1 MDKDGKE
8 TCSSLQLE
16 HQSSQK
22 KAGIILSFLR
32 TSVDQNTAPT
42 EIKGNGDCKPT
53 TITQQDAPELPH
65 NLKIVDKSY
74 EEETSM
80 TQIHTLVTCSSLDF
94 SQAFPKEDGTEN
106 NELELCRICDCEG
119 DDDNPLLT
127 PCRCTG
133 TVRFVHQLC
142 LQKWIKTSNIRCC
155 ELCKYTFIMETK
167 VKPLYKWEKFNITRN
182 EWKKIIKTIA
192 VYIVALTCVTWSLQI
207 LIDRT
212 TDMIYVSNGIFSWT
226 LWMKIVIAPP
236 SLILSIVI
244 LYAERKFYINLW
256 KRLKAHNSMI
266 LVQNCPETKT
276 EVEEQQSSCNHC
288 DSSEVPTLILN
299 KSTNFMKGE
308 DMVPEVTL
316 V

>member
-1 MDKDGKE
+1 MKRFLSAHSTWDIMDKDGKQ
-8 TCSSLQLE
+8 TSSSLQLE

-22 KAGIILSFLR
+22 KAGIILSFVR
-32 TSVDQNTAPT
+32 SSVDQNAAPT
-42 EIKGNGDCKPT
+42 EIKGNDDCKPT

-74 EEETSM
+74 EDETSM

-106 NELELCRICDCEG
+106 NELELCR
-119 DDDNPLLT
+119 
-127 PCRCTG
+127 
-133 TVRFVHQLC
+133 
-142 LQKWIKTSNIRCC
+142 S
-155 ELCKYTFIMETK
+155 
-167 VKPLYKWEKFNITRN
+167 

-192 VYIVALTCVTWSLQI
+192 VYIVALICVIWSLQI

-212 TDMIYVSNGIFSWT
+212 ADMIYLSNGNGIFSWT
-226 LWMKIVIAPP
+226 LWVKIVIAPP

-266 LVQNCPETKT
+266 LIQNCPETKT

-288 DSSEVPTLILN
+288 DSSEMPTLILK
-299 KSTNFMKGE
+299 KSTDFMKGE
-308 DMVPEVTL
+308 ALVPEVTL

>member
-1 MDKDGKE
+1 MDRTTRWPVSA
-8 TCSSLQLE
+8 TCVL
-16 HQSSQK
+16 
-22 KAGIILSFLR
+22 
-32 TSVDQNTAPT
+32 
-42 EIKGNGDCKPT
+42 
-53 TITQQDAPELPH
+53 
-65 NLKIVDKSY
+65 
-74 EEETSM
+74 
-80 TQIHTLVTCSSLDF
+80 CS
-94 SQAFPKEDGTEN
+94 G
-106 NELELCRICDCEG
+106 RICDCEG

-212 TDMIYVSNGIFSWT
+212 TDMIYVSNGKDPAMTNKCFNILVGDVYIIFSIISDR
-226 LWMKIVIAPP
+226 LVCR
-236 SLILSIVI
+236 
-244 LYAERKFYINLW
+244 RKFYINLW